1 MEDRGRK
8 WFGTLN
14 NPEEPDNAQAWLK
27 ALHEKNNADYV
38 CGQLEKGEN
47 GTIHI

>member
-1 MEDRGRK
+1 MSFRNALC
-8 WFGTLN
+8 TTN
-14 NPEEPDNAQAWLK
+14 NPQEDA
-27 ALHEKNNADYV
+27 HDYLERAFKILRATYI